1 MMKISILGTGAY
13 GLALSFMFHENY
25 HNISMWTAFKE
36 EKELLEKERKYEK
49 VLPNIK
55 IPEEIEFT
63 CDMEKCLENSDLVVL
78 AVPAKAFESV
88 CIQLKKYIKKEPI
101 LIASKGIENE
111 SLRFL
116 HEIVREHILENNI
129 AVISGPTFAI
139 DMASKEKI
147 ALTLASQD
155 EEVRTFIRSILENK
169 YLKIEET
176 NDMVSAEVCGAYK
189 NIVAIGAGILEGL
202 NVSVSTKCRFLTD
215 TFKEMKNLII
225 SLGGNTEYMI
235 SYAGFG
241 DFILTCTSD
250 KSRNY
255 TLGKMIGSKQN
266 KETIDEYVKNTTI
279 EGLYTLKSIQ
289 KMMNEKNI
297 ELSLI
302 PVLSSIIEG
311 KRNPE
316 DIINI

>member
-25 HNISMWTAFKE
+25 HNISMWTAFEE
-36 EKELLEKERKYEK
+36 EKKMLETERRYEK

-55 IPEEIEFT
+55 IKEEINFT
-63 CDMEKCLENSDLVVL
+63 CDMKECLENSDLVVL
-78 AVPAKAFESV
+78 AIPANAFENV
-88 CIQLKKYIKKEPI
+88 CIQLKEYIKNQPI

-111 SLRFL
+111 SIKFL
-116 HEIVREHILENNI
+116 HEIVLEYIPQNKV

-139 DMASKEKI
+139 DMALKEKT

-155 EEVRTFIRSILENK
+155 EDTRTFIRSLLENQ

-176 NDMVSAEVCGAYK
+176 NDIIGTEVCGAYK
-189 NIVAIGAGILEGL
+189 NVVAIASGIVEGL
-202 NVSVSTKCRFLTD
+202 NVSISTKCRFLTD
-215 TFKEMKNLII
+215 SFKDMEKLIT
-225 SLGGNTEYMI
+225 SLGGNKESI
-235 SYAGFG
+235 NSYAGFG

-250 KSRNY
+250 KSRNF
-255 TLGKMIGSKQN
+255 TLGKMIGSKES
-266 KETIDEYVKNTTI
+266 KEKINDYIKNTTI

-289 KMMNEKNI
+289 KIMKEKNI

-302 PVLSSIIEG
+302 PILSSIIDGVDAE
-311 KRNPE
+311 
-316 DIINI
+316 NILNI